1 MNGHRGLL
9 LLTLPLLAGS
19 GLLVALHRR
28 PEPERALLPPRKSKR
43 PVHGAAA
50 EVSGAAV
57 GALASPT
64 PPARDMGE
72 AVSTS
77 RIRSAYKGYRTA
89 VANENK
95 AVQDALL
102 PVLRRDRETA
112 LLYARDELARAAT
125 EQDKTVARRTL
136 DALER

>member
-1 MNGHRGLL
+1 VNGNRGLL
-9 LLTLPLLAGS
+9 PLTLPLLAGL
-19 GLLVALHRR
+19 GLLVALHQR
-28 PEPERALLPPRKSKR
+28 PGPERASPPPRKSER
-43 PVHGAAA
+43 PVNGAAVD
-50 EVSGAAV
+50 VSGAAV
-57 GALASPT
+57 GGPASPT
-64 PPARDMGE
+64 PPARDMAE

-77 RIRSAYKGYRTA
+77 RIRSTYKGYRTA

-112 LLYARDELARAAT
+112 LLYARDELSRAAT
-125 EQDKTVARRTL
+125 EQDKAVARRTL